1 MYYYT
6 SILNQS
12 FVKSTVYQFPDDLNL
27 GYIIDTIKAAMFD
40 AGISSQD
47 PYTIWYYDGKEIKSI
62 LTNSPSLQDYEEE
75 QYTNQERLD
84 FVEGIKNESDLI

>member
-12 FVKSTVYQFPDDLNL
+12 FVKSTLYQFPNNPIL

-40 AGISSQD
+40 AGISSID
-47 PYTIWYYDGKEIKSI
+47 PYVIWHYDGKEIKSI

-75 QYTNQERLD
+75 QYTNQEKLD
-84 FVEGIKNESDLI
+84 FVEGLNNESETY